1 MCLGSP
7 TGEFAL
13 IKSALGQTIG
23 PPPGQDERGR
33 SGEASMGQQIE
44 TRALVGARVHQG
56 TAMLETDYLLFRAS
70 GAEEQAPR
78 VKILFRD
85 IRSLKAGDGWLR
97 IRHAGGMLDLEL
109 GPSAEKWAEKIR
121 APKSR
126 IQKLGV
132 AEGARVSLLGA
143 VDEEFHKEL
152 VALRCELSE
161 GTPARGAALIFFG
174 AEIRAHLARIKPL
187 AARLAPEGALWVI
200 YPKGQK
206 HITENDVLS
215 AGRAAKL
222 TDIKVAGFSPTHTA
236 LKFVIPLASR

>member
-1 MCLGSP
+1 
-7 TGEFAL
+7 
-13 IKSALGQTIG
+13 
-23 PPPGQDERGR
+23 
-33 SGEASMGQQIE
+33 MGQQIE

-70 GAEEQAPR
+70 GAPGSKANEQAPR
-78 VKILFRD
+78 VKVFFRD

-109 GPSAEKWAEKIR
+109 GPRADEWAEKIR
-121 APKSR
+121 SPRSR

-132 AEGARVSLLGA
+132 ADGARVSLVGA
-143 VDEEFHKEL
+143 VDEEFRAEL
-152 VALRCELSE
+152 AALRCEIAK

-174 AEIRAHLARIKPL
+174 AENRAGLARVKTL
-187 AARLAPEGALWVI
+187 AARLAPEGALWVV

-206 HITENDVLS
+206 HITENHVLA

-222 TDIKVAGFSPTHTA
+222 TDIKVVGFSPTHTA
-236 LKFVIPLASR
+236 LKFVIPLANR